1 MERKTIFG
9 MALFVVLLMGNMTA
23 AAQNP
28 RQQQYKS
35 PEETKAYKNR
45 PAETSKKPQIKA
57 YDLYLGAGYTVGSFS
72 GVTFVASGVLKNHD
86 LQVNYT
92 LGLSKTPTLYWYD
105 AQGDVDGSLRFKRN
119 SLEMKYGYQFLPWK
133 PLALTPQAG
142 FSYERLTGSQQTGLY
157 DKGNGADAWC
167 VAVGFKAV
175 YTPVRHLNIFVA
187 PEYKI
192 PIRENAY
199 YKDVMSTTDKA
210 SGGFAIHMGLMYSF
224 QFKAKGGKK

>member
-1 MERKTIFG
+1 MERKIIKT
-9 MALFVVLLMGNMTA
+9 MALLLSMSLLGGMGA
-23 AAQNP
+23 AAQT
-28 RQQQYKS
+28 KTM
-35 PEETKAYKNR
+35 PEILATDVYV
-45 PAETSKKPQIKA
+45 
-57 YDLYLGAGYTVGSFS
+57 GAGYTVGTFG

-86 LQVNYT
+86 LQFNYT
-92 LGLSKTPTLYWYD
+92 LGVNKTPTVYWYN
-105 AQGDVDGSLRFKRN
+105 AQGNVDGALRFKRN
-119 SLEMKYGYQFLPWK
+119 SLEMKYGYQFRPWK
-133 PLALTPQAG
+133 PLAITPQAG

-210 SGGFAIHMGLMYSF
+210 SGGFAIHLGVMYSF
-224 QFKAKGGKK
+224 QLKEKKGGRK